1 MAWRFNGEMPVF
13 KQIAQRLRMDIING
27 KYSPGEQ
34 FATVRTLALE
44 TAVNPNTVQK
54 ALQALEDE
62 GLLETRGTVGKFVTS
77 DNDAILRSK
86 GRVQAE
92 YVRNIVAQ
100 AEFFGISRDE
110 LAELIKK
117 EDTDKNE

>member
-1 MAWRFNGEMPVF
+1 
-13 KQIAQRLRMDIING
+13 MDIING